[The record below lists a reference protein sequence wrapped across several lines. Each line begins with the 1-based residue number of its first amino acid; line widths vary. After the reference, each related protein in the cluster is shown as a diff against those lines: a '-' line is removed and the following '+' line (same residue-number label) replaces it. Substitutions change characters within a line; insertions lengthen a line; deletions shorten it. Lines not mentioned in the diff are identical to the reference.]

1 MKKHQ
6 VNLFLYLVQGIGAA
20 FVAVFSAAYLFAL
33 PSIGVL
39 HEEPIFKLL
48 LSTFGGLFLILI
60 AASAV
65 LSFTIKSEK

>member
-6 VNLFLYLVQGIGAA
+6 VNLFLYIVQGMGAA

-33 PSIGVL
+33 PSMGVL
-39 HEEPIFKLL
+39 HEEPTFKLL

-60 AASAV
+60 AAAVV
-65 LSFTIKSEK
+65 LSFTVKLEK